1 MSFVA
6 VETDLEGD
14 QTCRKG
20 AASMALCVLRPY
32 LRRDLLKELNAFNA

>member
-6 VETDLEGD
+6 LETDLEGD

-20 AASMALCVLRPY
+20 AASMALCVLGPY
-32 LRRDLLKELNAFNA
+32 LRKDLLKEVNVFNA